1 MKQVLK
7 WKPIGKILLDRPKQ
21 KWMNKVKKN
30 LMEIR
35 IQDEEA
41 LAQDKDRWKQACV
54 MPQWLLKI
62 EKEDYNMDYK

>member
-41 LAQDKDRWKQACV
+41 LAQDKGRWKQACV
-54 MPQWLLKI
+54 MP
-62 EKEDYNMDYK
+62 